1 MRQQEK
7 DIVVS
12 FIGYTVFWAGVMAS
26 YLSGFVKPNLINLA
40 VSAGFLFGFLKRL
53 ELRLDDYVES
63 LLHGSS
69 A

>member
-1 MRQQEK
+1 MRRQEK
-7 DIVVS
+7 DIAVS
-12 FIGYTVFWAGVMAS
+12 FIAYTIFWAGVMGS
-26 YLSGFVKPNLINLA
+26 YLSGFVKPNLVNLA
-40 VSAGFLFGFLKRL
+40 VSAGFLFGFLKRF